1 MIDSVTQRG
10 GPRERSRF
18 ERELSDLGLTPAAER
33 EAASLRAAVSRASTR
48 FDPIA
53 ASRRNRYFAETLGWK
68 KRANDVLRLVS
79 AGAPEQSFTRAIA
92 YWQRRSGL
100 PADGIVGPRTW
111 AAMRRAMDGGASREF
126 ERENGGPQPRLS
138 AGALGDAFASLQ
150 KDAGVP
156 DAAVRRLA
164 GSSTSRN
171 MALTIDNA
179 YVALPTLMEAVS
191 TFDMSAD
198 GRITSP
204 ARFQGRRVLFV
215 QKDTTTRFRR
225 ALSVDNSERRA
236 DIVDIALPQVVV
248 EGLRDRILAR
258 DWVDRIVCTAA
269 QIAQATVERKPG
281 LPIAERVK
289 NCVEAQTL
297 ARLDIDA
304 IFKELDDRAAK
315 DDPKFGARFQDFKI
329 QTWVEV
335 AYHPVDLAFDG
346 PFVLT
351 NLEQCTLLELMEDAR
366 RDERL
371 DDAML
376 DSIMKEMNGIVL
388 GGPGRSRQAAGVA
401 VPGRHKGPTAT
412 AHGLRIEVCVV
423 LLRPAGDRPSLA
435 RSGRSQQQELEAGQ
449 RREGHARRARKGVLP
464 GHRYLSQLRNKVR
477 QLSCASAA
485 ISSTRCSS

>member
-1 MIDSVTQRG
+1 
-10 GPRERSRF
+10 
-18 ERELSDLGLTPAAER
+18 
-33 EAASLRAAVSRASTR
+33 
-48 FDPIA
+48 
-53 ASRRNRYFAETLGWK
+53 
-68 KRANDVLRLVS
+68 
-79 AGAPEQSFTRAIA
+79 
-92 YWQRRSGL
+92 
-100 PADGIVGPRTW
+100 
-111 AAMRRAMDGGASREF
+111 
-126 ERENGGPQPRLS
+126 
-138 AGALGDAFASLQ
+138 
-150 KDAGVP
+150 
-156 DAAVRRLA
+156 
-164 GSSTSRN
+164 

-204 ARFQGRRVLFV
+204 ARFKGRRVLFV

-388 GGPGRSRQAAGVA
+388 GGRPDGR
-401 VPGRHKGPTAT
+401 
-412 AHGLRIEVCVV
+412 E
-423 LLRPAGDRPSLA
+423 
-435 RSGRSQQQELEAGQ
+435 
-449 RREGHARRARKGVLP
+449 
-464 GHRYLSQLRNKVR
+464 
-477 QLSCASAA
+477 
-485 ISSTRCSS
+485 

>member
-1 MIDSVTQRG
+1 
-10 GPRERSRF
+10 
-18 ERELSDLGLTPAAER
+18 
-33 EAASLRAAVSRASTR
+33 
-48 FDPIA
+48 
-53 ASRRNRYFAETLGWK
+53 
-68 KRANDVLRLVS
+68 
-79 AGAPEQSFTRAIA
+79 
-92 YWQRRSGL
+92 
-100 PADGIVGPRTW
+100 
-111 AAMRRAMDGGASREF
+111 
-126 ERENGGPQPRLS
+126 
-138 AGALGDAFASLQ
+138 LQ

-164 GSSTSRN
+164 GSSTFRN

-204 ARFQGRRVLFV
+204 ARFKGRRVLFV

-315 DDPKFGARFQDFKI
+315 DDPKFDARFQDFKI

-376 DSIMKEMNGIVL
+376 DN
-388 GGPGRSRQAAGVA
+388 
-401 VPGRHKGPTAT
+401 KGPTAT